1 MEGDELVNIQNG
13 GIIKFIRQKDY
24 EVMNFDLGSGGFGKT
39 VLIRDNIIDEMFVC
53 KKYEPYYPDM
63 KVEFFQTFVSEIK
76 IMHKLF
82 HDNIVRIYNYYLY
95 PEKHT
100 GYIIMEYINGKNI
113 DDYLGDD
120 FFKIFGDINLLFTQ
134 LIEGFCYLE
143 DHNIVHRDIRPE
155 NILIDN
161 DDKVKIIDFGL
172 GKIIDN
178 PVKLRDSFKDL
189 INRYGMDF
197 LPPEFKKGFYSSQ
210 SDMFCLAEMFTRLV
224 KKHGI
229 NSFNYNS
236 IARRMMEF
244 DNSKRYSKFSDI
256 KKELINKRIELRNFN
271 DGEKKT
277 YKKFS
282 DALINVLYEY
292 LDNPIFIYDVDLIL
306 QKLKTLANTH
316 LMEEI
321 IQRNDLLISIFVDS
335 PFNISSVEVKT
346 SVLIEFYDWF
356 NLLGI
361 DDKKLIIESIIL
373 KLGKIQINYDPYTPY

>member
-1 MEGDELVNIQNG
+1 MEGDELVTIQNG

-210 SDMFCLAEMFTRLV
+210 SDMF
-224 KKHGI
+224 
-229 NSFNYNS
+229 
-236 IARRMMEF
+236 
-244 DNSKRYSKFSDI
+244 
-256 KKELINKRIELRNFN
+256 
-271 DGEKKT
+271 
-277 YKKFS
+277 
-282 DALINVLYEY
+282 
-292 LDNPIFIYDVDLIL
+292 
-306 QKLKTLANTH
+306 
-316 LMEEI
+316 
-321 IQRNDLLISIFVDS
+321 
-335 PFNISSVEVKT
+335 
-346 SVLIEFYDWF
+346 
-356 NLLGI
+356 
-361 DDKKLIIESIIL
+361 
-373 KLGKIQINYDPYTPY
+373 